1 MVTYGQK
8 TEKVSMFLPE
18 ETIIAAGP
26 VIIENGK
33 VLLNREKKR
42 DGTDSPY
49 FMFPGG
55 KMETPT
61 ETFEAVCIREAKE
74 ELGIDI
80 EILRPLKPMLV
91 YQPNKPGK
99 MAILIHYLAK
109 RKSDIHPGPET
120 LEWNWFDIHHLPE
133 NCTPNVREVIE
144 AYLSEQNI

>member
-1 MVTYGQK
+1 
-8 TEKVSMFLPE
+8 MFLPP

-26 VIIENGK
+26 VIIEDGK

-55 KMETPT
+55 TLDEPT
-61 ETFEAVCIREAKE
+61 DTFEAVCIREAKE

-91 YQPNKPGK
+91 YRPDKPGK

-109 RKSDIHPGPET
+109 RNSDIHPGPET
-120 LEWNWFDIHHLPE
+120 LEWNWFDLNNLPE
-133 NCTPNVREVIE
+133 NCTPNVREVIQ
-144 AYLSEQNI
+144 AYLSEQK